1 MEIRYFAKFD
11 NQNEPITLI
20 SGPAEQPDMVEI
32 SKEEYDRL
40 EEIINE
46 RIFGTKEEQAQRQ
59 LLAEFRSFRERQF
72 RAFDIY
78 KSNIEY
84 GIIEETLSTHET
96 ILEWYDVMLN
106 YPEGGVQ
113 EPFPETPAEV
123 AKYL

>member
-96 ILEWYDVMLN
+96 ILEWYDVMLI